1 MIPMQSYLPLLLG
14 IAMLATLIVLVIGI
28 VSFAVSGKFY
38 VKNANYLMRARVV
51 MQGIAIAIFALIT
64 WLAVGG

>member
-1 MIPMQSYLPLLLG
+1 MERYLPILLG
-14 IAMLATLIVLVIGI
+14 LALLATLIVLVIGI

-51 MQGIAIAIFALIT
+51 MQGIALAIFALIT
-64 WLAVGG
+64 WFAVDG